1 MKLPSLVKTP
11 SYKRFD
17 FTPRYYDPVKEELKN
32 RTELIKKEL
41 DSKYSTDNELDT
53 TYGLRLKGSF
63 SQRVNKNRS
72 QDSSSSQQIRTLLI
86 VGLLC
91 LLFYTY
97 VRFGNIAIV
106 ILFFAFA
113 SYFYI
118 KKTGLFN
125 RSQD

>member
-41 DSKYSTDNELDT
+41 DSKYSPDNEPDT

-63 SQRVNKNRS
+63 SQRVNKSRS

-86 VGLLC
+86 VGLLS

-125 RSQD
+125 RSKD